1 MITDLKK
8 LLNLRNYVSG
18 HIKFIVK
25 LKALNKNQAYLAL
38 ALGTFA
44 LIFEGLGVSILVP
57 LLSYIQV
64 EGDISKFKES
74 SLLSLYLY
82 NFFNFLGLK
91 VNITML
97 SMIAVLFISFR
108 QLLNYFNVVL
118 IQKICSRIHKKLNL
132 EMFKSLMNS
141 SQKFMTEINSGKF
154 INATDI
160 EPSMIAMTMK
170 SYFTFH
176 TNIFTMFIYI
186 TVLLLT
192 APIPTLLG
200 VFSMILVVFI
210 TGSKVAIRTK
220 RLSENLVNLRSQ
232 YRDLVTE
239 RYLGW
244 KTIKTFNTLE
254 NEKQKLQGIQN
265 SIYNLTVKITKISG
279 LTQLIFV
286 TIATTLILLTLN
298 ILIINFNFDA
308 TKILV
313 FGIAFMR
320 LTPTFKVFQHNINRL
335 VELLPSYTFCENI
348 YENSKKLSI
357 KDQGKINTINL
368 KNEISM
374 RGLYFKYKSDKKY
387 ILDNI
392 NIKIKVGKV
401 NAIIGSSGS
410 GKSTLVD
417 LLSKI
422 IIPNKGKIFFDT
434 TDIKEIKDK
443 TLRNLITY
451 IPQDPF
457 LFKDNIY
464 NNITYGAGTVSKKEI
479 MDTLSLVKMDKFVN
493 SLPKKLD
500 TNVGMLGQSI
510 SGGQRQ
516 RLILARAIL
525 KKSEIFI
532 LDEATSA
539 VDSSTDNLIQK
550 SLKLI
555 KSKNKKITI
564 IFISHRLS
572 SLLFANHIIEI
583 ENGKIKYEGN
593 AQNYKKGL

>member
-1 MITDLKK
+1 MIGNLKK
-8 LLNLRNYVSG
+8 LLNLRNYISG
-18 HIKFIVK
+18 HLKFIIK
-25 LKALNKNQAYLAL
+25 LKALKKRQAYLAL
-38 ALGTFA
+38 ALGTCA

-64 EGDISKFKES
+64 DGDISKFKES

-91 VNITML
+91 VNMMIL
-97 SMIAVLFISFR
+97 SMIAVFFISFR
-108 QLLNYFNVVL
+108 QLLNYFNLVL

-132 EMFKSLMNS
+132 EMFRSLMKS
-141 SQKFMTEINSGKF
+141 SQKFMTELDTGKF

-176 TNIFTMFIYI
+176 TNILTMLIYI

-192 APIPTLLG
+192 SFIPTILG
-200 VFSMILVVFI
+200 VFAMILVVFI

-220 RLSENLVNLRSQ
+220 RLSENLVYLRSQ
-232 YRDLVTE
+232 YRDLITE

-254 NEKQKLQGIQN
+254 NEKLKLQEIQN
-265 SIYNLTVKITKISG
+265 KIYNLTLKITKISG
-279 LTQLIFV
+279 FTQLIFV
-286 TIATTLILLTLN
+286 AIATALILLTLN
-298 ILIINFNFDA
+298 VLITNFNFDA

-348 YENSKKLSI
+348 YDNSKKLSI
-357 KDQGKINTINL
+357 KDHGKISSINL

-374 RGLYFKYKSDKKY
+374 RGLYFKYKNDKKY

-392 NIKIKVGKV
+392 NIKIKVGKI

-422 IIPNKGKIFFDT
+422 IIPNKGKIFFDST
-434 TDIKEIKDK
+434 EIKDIKDK
-443 TLRNLITY
+443 TLRSLITY

-457 LFKDNIY
+457 LFKDSIF
-464 NNITYGAGTVSKKEI
+464 NNITYGAGSVSKKEI
-479 MDTLSLVKMDKFVN
+479 KDTLALVKMDKFVN
-493 SLPKKLD
+493 SLPEKLN

-525 KKSEIFI
+525 KRSEIFI

-539 VDSSTDNLIQK
+539 VDATTDHLIQK

-583 ENGKIKYEGN
+583 ESGKIKYEGN
-593 AQNYKKGL
+593 ASNYNKGL

>member
-1 MITDLKK
+1 MIANLKK

-18 HIKFIVK
+18 HIKFIIK
-25 LKALNKNQAYLAL
+25 LKALNKNQAYVAL
-38 ALGTFA
+38 VLGTIA

-91 VNITML
+91 VNIMML
-97 SMIAVLFISFR
+97 SIIAVLFISFR
-108 QLLNYFNVVL
+108 QLLNYFNLVL

-176 TNIFTMFIYI
+176 TNIFTMLVYV
-186 TVLLLT
+186 TLLLLT
-192 APIPTLLG
+192 ALVPTLIG
-200 VFSMILVVFI
+200 VFALILVVFI
-210 TGSKVAIRTK
+210 TGSKLAIRTK

-244 KTIKTFNTLE
+244 KTIKTFNTIE
-254 NEKQKLQGIQN
+254 NEKQKLQTIQN
-265 SIYNLTVKITKISG
+265 NIYDLTVKITKISG

-286 TIATTLILLTLN
+286 AIATTLILFTLN
-298 ILIINFNFDA
+298 ILIIKFNFDA

-357 KDQGKINTINL
+357 KDHGKISTINL
-368 KNEISM
+368 QKEISM
-374 RGLYFKYKSDKKY
+374 RDLYFKYKNDKKY
-387 ILDNI
+387 ILNNI

-422 IIPNKGKIFFDT
+422 IIPNRGEILFDT
-434 TDIKEIKDK
+434 TDIKDIKDK

-593 AQNYKKGL
+593 AKNYNKGL

>member
-1 MITDLKK
+1 MITNLKK
-8 LLNLRNYVSG
+8 LLHLRNYIFG

-38 ALGTFA
+38 LLGTFA

-57 LLSYIQV
+57 LISYIQV
-64 EGDISKFKES
+64 DGDILKFKES
-74 SLLSLYLY
+74 SLLALYLY
-82 NFFNFLGLK
+82 NFFNFFGLK
-91 VNITML
+91 VNITTL
-97 SMIAVLFISFR
+97 SLIAIFFITFR
-108 QLLNYFNVVL
+108 QLLNFFNLVL
-118 IQKICSRIHKKLNL
+118 IQKVCSRIHKKLNL
-132 EMFKSLMNS
+132 EMFKSLMKS
-141 SQKFMTEINSGKF
+141 SQNFMTEINSGKF

-176 TNIFTMFIYI
+176 TNIFTMLIYI
-186 TVLLLT
+186 TLLLLT
-192 APIPTLLG
+192 AFVPTLLG
-200 VFSMILVVFI
+200 VFAMVLMVFI
-210 TGSKVAIRTK
+210 TGSKVAINTK
-220 RLSENLVNLRSQ
+220 RLSENIVNLRAK

-254 NEKQKLQGIQN
+254 KEKLKLQDIQN
-265 SIYNLTVKITKISG
+265 NIYDHTVKITKISA
-279 LTQLIFV
+279 LTQLVFV
-286 TIATTLILLTLN
+286 TTTTTLILFTLN
-298 ILIINFNFDA
+298 ILIIKFNFDA
-308 TKILV
+308 TKILI

-320 LTPTFKVFQHNINRL
+320 LTPTFKVFQHNLNRL

-348 YENSKKLSI
+348 YEKSKKLSI
-357 KDQGKINTINL
+357 KDQGRISTIKL
-368 KNEISM
+368 QNEI
-374 RGLYFKYKSDKKY
+374 RIRNLYFKYENEKKY
-387 ILDNI
+387 VLDNI
-392 NIKIKVGKV
+392 NIKIKVGKI

-422 IIPNKGKIFFDT
+422 IIPNKGKIFFDST
-434 TDIKEIKDK
+434 EIKEIKDK
-443 TLRNLITY
+443 TLRKLITY

-464 NNITYGAGTVSKKEI
+464 NNITYGAGAVSNKQV

-493 SLPKKLD
+493 SLPDKLN

-539 VDSSTDNLIQK
+539 VDAKTDNLIQK

-593 AQNYKKGL
+593 ANNYHKGL

>member
-1 MITDLKK
+1 MIANLKK

-18 HIKFIVK
+18 HIKFIIK
-25 LKALNKNQAYLAL
+25 LKALNKNQAYVAL
-38 ALGTFA
+38 ALGTIA

-91 VNITML
+91 VNIMML
-97 SMIAVLFISFR
+97 SIIAVLFISFR
-108 QLLNYFNVVL
+108 QLLNYFNLVL

-176 TNIFTMFIYI
+176 TNIFTMLVYV
-186 TVLLLT
+186 TLLLLT
-192 APIPTLLG
+192 ALVPTLIG
-200 VFSMILVVFI
+200 VFALILVVFI
-210 TGSKVAIRTK
+210 TGSKLAIRTK

-244 KTIKTFNTLE
+244 KTIKTFNTIE
-254 NEKQKLQGIQN
+254 NEKQKLQTIQN
-265 SIYNLTVKITKISG
+265 NIYDLTVKITKISG

-286 TIATTLILLTLN
+286 AIATTLILFTLN
-298 ILIINFNFDA
+298 ILIIKFNFDA

-357 KDQGKINTINL
+357 KDHGKISTINL
-368 KNEISM
+368 QKEISM
-374 RGLYFKYKSDKKY
+374 RDLYFKYKNDKKY
-387 ILDNI
+387 ILNNI

-422 IIPNKGKIFFDT
+422 IIPNRGEILFDT
-434 TDIKEIKDK
+434 TDIKDIKDK

-593 AQNYKKGL
+593 AKNYNKGL

>member
-1 MITDLKK
+1 M
-8 LLNLRNYVSG
+8 
-18 HIKFIVK
+18 
-25 LKALNKNQAYLAL
+25 
-38 ALGTFA
+38 
-44 LIFEGLGVSILVP
+44 
-57 LLSYIQV
+57 
-64 EGDISKFKES
+64 
-74 SLLSLYLY
+74 
-82 NFFNFLGLK
+82 
-91 VNITML
+91 
-97 SMIAVLFISFR
+97 
-108 QLLNYFNVVL
+108 
-118 IQKICSRIHKKLNL
+118 
-132 EMFKSLMNS
+132 
-141 SQKFMTEINSGKF
+141 
-154 INATDI
+154 
-160 EPSMIAMTMK
+160 
-170 SYFTFH
+170 
-176 TNIFTMFIYI
+176 
-186 TVLLLT
+186 
-192 APIPTLLG
+192 
-200 VFSMILVVFI
+200 
-210 TGSKVAIRTK
+210 
-220 RLSENLVNLRSQ
+220 
-232 YRDLVTE
+232 
-239 RYLGW
+239 
-244 KTIKTFNTLE
+244 
-254 NEKQKLQGIQN
+254 
-265 SIYNLTVKITKISG
+265 
-279 LTQLIFV
+279 TQLIFV

-335 VELLPSYTFCENI
+335 VELLPSYIFCENI

-357 KDQGKINTINL
+357 KDQGKISTINL
-368 KNEISM
+368 QNEISI

-464 NNITYGAGTVSKKEI
+464 NNITYGAGSVSKKEI

-555 KSKNKKITI
+555 KSKKKKITI

>member
-1 MITDLKK
+1 MITNLKK
-8 LLNLRNYVSG
+8 LLNLRNYISG
-18 HIKFIVK
+18 HLKFIIK
-25 LKALNKNQAYLAL
+25 LEALNKNQAYIAL

-64 EGDISKFKES
+64 DGDISKFKES

-82 NFFNFLGLK
+82 NFFNLLGLK
-91 VNITML
+91 VNMAML
-97 SMIAVLFISFR
+97 SLIAVFFISFR
-108 QLLNYFNVVL
+108 QLLNYFNLVL

-132 EMFKSLMNS
+132 EMFKSLMKS
-141 SQKFMTEINSGKF
+141 SQKFMTELNSGKF

-176 TNIFTMFIYI
+176 SNILTMVIYI
-186 TVLLLT
+186 TVLLFT
-192 APIPTLLG
+192 AFIPTLLG
-200 VFSMILVVFI
+200 VLAMIFVVFI
-210 TGSKVAIRTK
+210 TGSKVAVRTK
-220 RLSENLVNLRSQ
+220 RLSENLVNLRAQ

-254 NEKQKLQGIQN
+254 NEKLKLQDIQN
-265 SIYNLTVKITKISG
+265 NIYNLTVKITKISG

-286 TIATTLILLTLN
+286 TIATTLILSTLN

-348 YENSKKLSI
+348 YKNSKKLSI
-357 KDQGKINTINL
+357 KDHGKLSSINL
-368 KNEISM
+368 QNEISI
-374 RGLYFKYKSDKKY
+374 RGLYFKYKNDKKY

-392 NIKIKVGKV
+392 NIKIKVGKI

-422 IIPNKGKIFFDT
+422 IIPNKGKIFFDST
-434 TDIKEIKDK
+434 EIKDIKDK
-443 TLRNLITY
+443 TLRKLITY

-493 SLPKKLD
+493 SLPEKLK

-539 VDSSTDNLIQK
+539 VDDTTDKLIQK

-583 ENGKIKYEGN
+583 QNGKIKYEGN
-593 AQNYKKGL
+593 ARNYNKGL

>member
-1 MITDLKK
+1 MINNLKK
-8 LLNLRNYVSG
+8 LLNLRNYISG
-18 HIKFIVK
+18 HLKFIIK

-64 EGDISKFKES
+64 DGEISKFKES

-82 NFFNFLGLK
+82 NFLNFLGLK
-91 VNITML
+91 VNMTML
-97 SMIAVLFISFR
+97 SLIAVFFIFLR
-108 QLLNYFNVVL
+108 QLLNYFNLVL

-132 EMFKSLMNS
+132 EMFKSLMKT
-141 SQKFMTEINSGKF
+141 SQKFMTELNSGKF

-176 TNIFTMFIYI
+176 TNILTMVIYI

-192 APIPTLLG
+192 AFIPTLLG
-200 VFSMILVVFI
+200 VFAMIFVVFI

-220 RLSENLVNLRSQ
+220 RLSENLVNLRAQ

-244 KTIKTFNTLE
+244 KTIKTFNTVE
-254 NEKQKLQGIQN
+254 NEKLKLQDIQN
-265 SIYNLTVKITKISG
+265 NIYNLTVKITKISG

-286 TIATTLILLTLN
+286 TIATTLILSTLN
-298 ILIINFNFDA
+298 ILIINLNFEA

-335 VELLPSYTFCENI
+335 VELLPSYTFCENL

-357 KDQGKINTINL
+357 KDHGKISSINL

-374 RGLYFKYKSDKKY
+374 RGLYFKYKNDKKY
-387 ILDNI
+387 ILENINI
-392 NIKIKVGKV
+392 NIKVGKI

-422 IIPNKGKIFFDT
+422 IIPNKGKIFFDST
-434 TDIKEIKDK
+434 EIKDIKDK
-443 TLRNLITY
+443 TLRKLITY

-493 SLPKKLD
+493 SLPKKLN

-539 VDSSTDNLIQK
+539 VDATTDKLIQK

-583 ENGKIKYEGN
+583 QNGKIKYQGN
-593 AQNYKKGL
+593 ARNYSKGL

>member
-1 MITDLKK
+1 MITNLKK
-8 LLNLRNYVSG
+8 LLNLRNYISG
-18 HIKFIVK
+18 HLKFIIK

-64 EGDISKFKES
+64 DGDIAKFKES
-74 SLLSLYLY
+74 SLLSFYLY
-82 NFFNFLGLK
+82 NFFNLLGLK

-97 SMIAVLFISFR
+97 SLIAVFFISFR
-108 QLLNYFNVVL
+108 QLLNYFNLVL
-118 IQKICSRIHKKLNL
+118 IQKICSRIHKELNL
-132 EMFKSLMNS
+132 EMFKSLMKS
-141 SQKFMTEINSGKF
+141 SQKFMTELNSGKF

-176 TNIFTMFIYI
+176 TNILTMLIYI

-192 APIPTLLG
+192 AFIPTLLG
-200 VFSMILVVFI
+200 VFAMIFVVFI
-210 TGSKVAIRTK
+210 TGSKVAVRTK
-220 RLSENLVNLRSQ
+220 KLSEGLVNLRSQ

-254 NEKQKLQGIQN
+254 NEKLKLQGIQN
-265 SIYNLTVKITKISG
+265 NIYNLTVKITKISG

-286 TIATTLILLTLN
+286 AIATTLILLTLN

-357 KDQGKINTINL
+357 KDHGRISSINL
-368 KNEISM
+368 QNEISM
-374 RGLYFKYKSDKKY
+374 RDLYFKYKNDKKY

-392 NIKIKVGKV
+392 NIKIKVGKI

-422 IIPNKGKIFFDT
+422 IIPNKGKIFFDST
-434 TDIKEIKDK
+434 EIKDIKDK
-443 TLRNLITY
+443 TLRSLITY

-464 NNITYGAGTVSKKEI
+464 NNITYGAGAVSKKEI

-493 SLPKKLD
+493 SLPEKLY

-539 VDSSTDNLIQK
+539 VDTTTDNLIQK

-593 AQNYKKGL
+593 ARNYNKGL

>member
-1 MITDLKK
+1 MITNLKK
-8 LLNLRNYVSG
+8 LLNLRSYVSG

-25 LKALNKNQAYLAL
+25 LKALNKNQVYLAL

-91 VNITML
+91 INIMML
-97 SMIAVLFISFR
+97 SMIAVVFISFR

-118 IQKICSRIHKKLNL
+118 IQKICSEIHKKLNL
-132 EMFKSLMNS
+132 EMFKSLMSS

-176 TNIFTMFIYI
+176 TNILTMLIYI

-192 APIPTLLG
+192 APVPTLLG

-265 SIYNLTVKITKISG
+265 NIYNLTVKITKISG

-286 TIATTLILLTLN
+286 AIATSLILLTLN

-308 TKILV
+308 SKILV

-357 KDQGKINTINL
+357 KDQGKISAINL
-368 KNEISM
+368 QDEISM

-422 IIPNKGKIFFDT
+422 IIPNKGKIFFDNL
-434 TDIKEIKDK
+434 DIKDIKDK

-479 MDTLSLVKMDKFVN
+479 MNTLSLVKMDKFVN

-593 AQNYKKGL
+593 ARNYKKGL